1 MKFNQRLKELRQDRD
16 LTQINLAKEVDSTQ
30 RSISNWE
37 LGIAEPPYSMLI
49 TIADFF
55 QVSVDYLLGI
65 TDDPTPPRRI
75 KR

>member
-16 LTQINLAKEVDSTQ
+16 LTQINLAIEVDATQ

-37 LGIAEPPYSMLI
+37 LGVSEPPYSMLI

-65 TDDPTPPRRI
+65 TDDPTPSRRI